1 MALRTMDA
9 AVVQKNSLRVDELL
23 SKLVSLEEQ
32 LASLKLQRKVRSSSP
47 HHHQRSRSRSKSRR
61 RYNPQGRYCFYHFRF
76 GKKCLPGRKFR
87 LFVKDR
93 ETGCQF
99 LVDSGADVSILP
111 WTKTKGECQASQYKL
126 YAANGTEIP
135 TYGLKILTLDLGLR
149 RPFQWP
155 FIIAKV
161 ERGIIGA
168 DFLQK
173 FQLLIDLHNRKL
185 IDGVT
190 NLSIKGEVATIQ
202 ENNDL
207 STVNRA
213 SKYFNL
219 LKLYPDLT
227 KPNLVN
233 RVVKHEVKH
242 HVLTTGQPV
251 YSKARQLAPDK
262 LKLAKQEFQF
272 MLDNDIIRP
281 SKSQWASPLHLVN
294 KKDGTLRPCGDYRRL
309 NAQTIPDRYP
319 IPRIEDFNHI
329 LKDKKIF
336 SKIDLVK
343 AYYQIPIAEEDKEK
357 TAITTPFGLYE
368 FNTMSFGLRNAPST
382 FQRFI
387 TEVLY
392 GLDFVFPYLD
402 DVLVA
407 SSTEEEHSEHLK
419 MVFERFQQ
427 YGLRINVSK
436 SVMGAAQVEYLGF
449 LITAEGSR
457 PLPEKDAAK
466 TQAPLH
472 ELLKGAKKKDRR
484 KVHWTDDTRRSFEKC
499 KTDLAEAAL
508 LSFPRSGLPLSLCT
522 DASDFAVGAVLQ
534 QLENER
540 WKPIAFY
547 SKKLNETQ
555 TSCNIQHVLG
565 KDNVVADALSRI
577 HSISEINF
585 EEIAE
590 EQTTDEE
597 LQILLHNNSLKFKPS
612 TLPSGKKLWCDIST
626 QKIRPYIP
634 QKFRFQIF
642 QLIHGLAHPGIKSTV
657 KLMIEKYVWSDIK
670 KQVREWAKACIRCQK
685 CKVSRHTK
693 SKLGEFEQPDER
705 FSVVHIDLIGK
716 LPPSEGMQ
724 YCLTCIDRFSCWMEA
739 IPIPEITAEI
749 VGRAFY
755 EKWICRFGVPAK
767 IVTDQGRQFEA
778 ELFRSIAAICG
789 AKVAHTTSYHP
800 QCNGKVE
807 RLHRTL
813 KGAIKAHNNIR
824 WTESLPT
831 VLLGLR
837 AAIRP
842 DISYT
847 IAQMVYDR
855 LKPAYL
861 LAVDN
866 QNEQTSVGQ
875 KNEISNWKELS
886 PMPDEQSTTSCGRKI
901 KKPEDSSV
909 TARKSGGNSFNRR
922 ENVFKCF
929 YCGIQG
935 HRQAE
940 CRKKQRDERAA
951 RYQPPGETPLAI
963 ILFHVTPVSIGDV
976 SISENLLFATI
987 TQPPGIRRYIK
998 NFAKRALPL
1007 TNLLRKDTP
1016 FEWTSERQEA
1026 FDDIKKAIL
1035 NLPVLAL
1042 PDQNAELQITTDASS
1057 RGIGA
1062 VLEQNI
1068 LTLKPFLLGRKF
1080 KVFTDH
1086 KPLAGFLSDKNSS
1099 SKILRWKLALEEF
1112 NYNIHYIRGSLN
1124 SVADHL
1130 SRYINNITIALPD
1143 SKDLIN
1149 MQREDSVLSTIIQKI
1164 DQNDVSPQISNYF
1177 INGEGLL
1184 CHLSKR
1190 PSRSPRS
1197 NTTRKQVCIPHCLKA
1212 KILESVHSE
1221 YGGHLKFFKTYHR
1234 LSENFFWHNMYK
1246 DTKNFVRSCTI
1257 CLSRKNAFKIP
1268 PAPHQPVEQ
1277 NTEPG
1282 ETCHMDIFGPLK
1294 TTLKEHGRDIR
1305 LSYTYEN
1312 NSDTPQNKYEY
1323 VEKLLPSLEH
1333 TFNKVLNNLKD
1344 QEASHVELS
1353 TRVTKQHHY
1362 DYKIGS
1368 LCFIKTPNI
1377 KSNLSPKLR
1386 PKFEGPYRV
1395 IERFSN
1401 VSYRVQHVEQLRK
1414 RFNTHVNRMI
1424 PFIKRF
1430 SYLHLN
1436 NLDDL
1441 QPDETEV
1448 KGIVPSPWYSLR
1460 ARAGNSAR

>member
-1 MALRTMDA
+1 MFSHLVAQLEPRVLEDIWDIVKDSNPNKYSATKERLLKIFVESENKKIKRLLTGIELGDMLPSQLLRKMRALAGTDVSEKALRTLWLDKMPDSVKCIVIVSEEHLDKIAAMANKIVEMAPRTIDA
-9 AVVQKNSLRVDELL
+9 AVVQKDSLRVDELL

-32 LASLKLQRKVRSSSP
+32 LASLKLQRKVQSSRP
-47 HHHQRSRSRSKSRR
+47 HHHQRSRSLSKSRR
-61 RYNPQGRYCFYHFRF
+61 RYIPQGKYCYYHFRF
-76 GKKCLPGRKFR
+76 GKKCLP
-87 LFVKDR
+87 
-93 ETGCQF
+93 
-99 LVDSGADVSILP
+99 
-111 WTKTKGECQASQYKL
+111 GECQASQYKL

-135 TYGLKILTLDLGLR
+135 TYGVKILTLDLGLR
-149 RPFQWP
+149 RSFQWP

-161 ERGIIGA
+161 KREIKGA

-190 NLSIKGEVATIQ
+190 NLSIKEEVATIQ

-219 LKLYPDLT
+219 LKSYPDLT

-233 RVVKHEVKH
+233 RVVKHGVKH
-242 HVLTTGQPV
+242 HILTTGQPV
-251 YSKARQLAPDK
+251 YSKVRQLAPDK
-262 LKLAKQEFQF
+262 SKLAKQEFQF

-392 GLDFVFPYLD
+392 GLDFVFLYLY

-419 MVFERFQQ
+419 MVFERLQQ

-436 SVMGAAQVEYLGF
+436 SVMGVAQVEYLGF

-457 PLPEKDAAK
+457 PLPEKVQAIINYKLPETIHDLRTFLGMIYFYRRYLKDAAK
-466 TQAPLH
+466 TQTPLH
-472 ELLKGAKKKDRR
+472 ELLRGAKKKDRR
-484 KVHWTDDTRRSFEKC
+484 KVHWTDDTRKSFEKC

-522 DASDFAVGAVLQ
+522 DASDFSVGAVLQ
-534 QLENER
+534 QLENE
-540 WKPIAFY
+540 
-547 SKKLNETQ
+547 
-555 TSCNIQHVLG
+555 
-565 KDNVVADALSRI
+565 DALSRI
-577 HSISEINF
+577 DSISEINF

-597 LQILLHNNSLKFKPS
+597 LQQLLHNNSLKFKPS
-612 TLPSGKKLWCDIST
+612 TLPSGKNFGVTSQHKKLGLT
-626 QKIRPYIP
+626 FHK
-634 QKFRFQIF
+634 KFRFQIF

-657 KLMIEKYVWSDIK
+657 KLMTEKYVWSDIK

-705 FSVVHIDLIGK
+705 FSVVYIDLIGK

-739 IPIPEITAEI
+739 ILIPEITAEI

-767 IVTDQGRQFEA
+767 LVTDQGRQFEA

-847 IAQMVYDR
+847 IAQIVYGTAIKLPGEFFDPPIINMDPQNFVAKLQQHMAELKPLKSPSNKKQNIFVHKDLKSCSHVFIRIDRVKKALEPPYEGPYTVQKKYDKYFTILIKDKAVNISVDR

-866 QNEQTSVGQ
+866 QNEQTSVG
-875 KNEISNWKELS
+875 
-886 PMPDEQSTTSCGRKI
+886 
-901 KKPEDSSV
+901 KK
-909 TARKSGGNSFNRR
+909 
-922 ENVFKCF
+922 
-929 YCGIQG
+929 
-935 HRQAE
+935 
-940 CRKKQRDERAA
+940 
-951 RYQPPGETPLAI
+951 
-963 ILFHVTPVSIGDV
+963 
-976 SISENLLFATI
+976 
-987 TQPPGIRRYIK
+987 
-998 NFAKRALPL
+998 
-1007 TNLLRKDTP
+1007 
-1016 FEWTSERQEA
+1016 
-1026 FDDIKKAIL
+1026 
-1035 NLPVLAL
+1035 
-1042 PDQNAELQITTDASS
+1042 
-1057 RGIGA
+1057 
-1062 VLEQNI
+1062 
-1068 LTLKPFLLGRKF
+1068 
-1080 KVFTDH
+1080 
-1086 KPLAGFLSDKNSS
+1086 
-1099 SKILRWKLALEEF
+1099 
-1112 NYNIHYIRGSLN
+1112 
-1124 SVADHL
+1124 
-1130 SRYINNITIALPD
+1130 
-1143 SKDLIN
+1143 
-1149 MQREDSVLSTIIQKI
+1149 
-1164 DQNDVSPQISNYF
+1164 
-1177 INGEGLL
+1177 
-1184 CHLSKR
+1184 
-1190 PSRSPRS
+1190 
-1197 NTTRKQVCIPHCLKA
+1197 
-1212 KILESVHSE
+1212 
-1221 YGGHLKFFKTYHR
+1221 
-1234 LSENFFWHNMYK
+1234 
-1246 DTKNFVRSCTI
+1246 
-1257 CLSRKNAFKIP
+1257 
-1268 PAPHQPVEQ
+1268 
-1277 NTEPG
+1277 
-1282 ETCHMDIFGPLK
+1282 
-1294 TTLKEHGRDIR
+1294 
-1305 LSYTYEN
+1305 
-1312 NSDTPQNKYEY
+1312 
-1323 VEKLLPSLEH
+1323 
-1333 TFNKVLNNLKD
+1333 
-1344 QEASHVELS
+1344 
-1353 TRVTKQHHY
+1353 
-1362 DYKIGS
+1362 
-1368 LCFIKTPNI
+1368 
-1377 KSNLSPKLR
+1377 
-1386 PKFEGPYRV
+1386 
-1395 IERFSN
+1395 
-1401 VSYRVQHVEQLRK
+1401 
-1414 RFNTHVNRMI
+1414 
-1424 PFIKRF
+1424 
-1430 SYLHLN
+1430 
-1436 NLDDL
+1436 
-1441 QPDETEV
+1441 
-1448 KGIVPSPWYSLR
+1448 
-1460 ARAGNSAR
+1460 

>member
-1 MALRTMDA
+1 MAPRTIDA
-9 AVVQKNSLRVDELL
+9 AVVKKNSLRVDELL

-32 LASLKLQRKVRSSSP
+32 LASLKLQRKFQSSRP

-61 RYNPQGRYCFYHFRF
+61 RYNPQGR
-76 GKKCLPGRKFR
+76 KFR

-93 ETGCQF
+93 ETRCQF

-126 YAANGTEIP
+126 YAANGTEIQ

-161 ERGIIGA
+161 KRGIIGA

-202 ENNDL
+202 E
-207 STVNRA
+207 
-213 SKYFNL
+213 SKISAQ
-219 LKLYPDLT
+219 
-227 KPNLVN
+227 
-233 RVVKHEVKH
+233 VVKHGVKH
-242 HVLTTGQPV
+242 HILTTGQPV

-407 SSTEEEHSEHLK
+407 SSTEEEHSEHPK

-457 PLPEKDAAK
+457 PLPEKVQAILNYKLPETIHDLRTFLGMINFYRRYLKDAAK

-472 ELLKGAKKKDRR
+472 ELLRGAKKKDRR

-499 KTDLAEAAL
+499 KTDIAEAAL

-534 QLENER
+534 QLENES

-555 TSCNIQHVLG
+555 TRYSTYDRELLGIYLSVKHFKHLLEGNDFVIYTDHKPLTFAFKQKNEKASPRQQRQLQYILEFSCNIQHVLG

-577 HSISEINF
+577 DSIPEINF

-597 LQILLHNNSLKFKPS
+597 LQQLLHNNSLKFKPS

-657 KLMIEKYVWSDIK
+657 KLMTEKYVWSDIK

-724 YCLTCIDRFSCWMEA
+724 YCLTCINRFSCWMEA

-767 IVTDQGRQFEA
+767 LVTDQGRQFEA

-824 WTESLPT
+824 
-831 VLLGLR
+831 
-837 AAIRP
+837 
-842 DISYT
+842 
-847 IAQMVYDR
+847 
-855 LKPAYL
+855 
-861 LAVDN
+861 
-866 QNEQTSVGQ
+866 
-875 KNEISNWKELS
+875 
-886 PMPDEQSTTSCGRKI
+886 
-901 KKPEDSSV
+901 
-909 TARKSGGNSFNRR
+909 
-922 ENVFKCF
+922 
-929 YCGIQG
+929 
-935 HRQAE
+935 
-940 CRKKQRDERAA
+940 
-951 RYQPPGETPLAI
+951 
-963 ILFHVTPVSIGDV
+963 
-976 SISENLLFATI
+976 
-987 TQPPGIRRYIK
+987 
-998 NFAKRALPL
+998 
-1007 TNLLRKDTP
+1007 
-1016 FEWTSERQEA
+1016 
-1026 FDDIKKAIL
+1026 
-1035 NLPVLAL
+1035 
-1042 PDQNAELQITTDASS
+1042 
-1057 RGIGA
+1057 
-1062 VLEQNI
+1062 
-1068 LTLKPFLLGRKF
+1068 
-1080 KVFTDH
+1080 
-1086 KPLAGFLSDKNSS
+1086 
-1099 SKILRWKLALEEF
+1099 
-1112 NYNIHYIRGSLN
+1112 
-1124 SVADHL
+1124 
-1130 SRYINNITIALPD
+1130 
-1143 SKDLIN
+1143 
-1149 MQREDSVLSTIIQKI
+1149 
-1164 DQNDVSPQISNYF
+1164 
-1177 INGEGLL
+1177 
-1184 CHLSKR
+1184 
-1190 PSRSPRS
+1190 
-1197 NTTRKQVCIPHCLKA
+1197 
-1212 KILESVHSE
+1212 
-1221 YGGHLKFFKTYHR
+1221 
-1234 LSENFFWHNMYK
+1234 
-1246 DTKNFVRSCTI
+1246 
-1257 CLSRKNAFKIP
+1257 
-1268 PAPHQPVEQ
+1268 
-1277 NTEPG
+1277 
-1282 ETCHMDIFGPLK
+1282 
-1294 TTLKEHGRDIR
+1294 
-1305 LSYTYEN
+1305 
-1312 NSDTPQNKYEY
+1312 
-1323 VEKLLPSLEH
+1323 
-1333 TFNKVLNNLKD
+1333 
-1344 QEASHVELS
+1344 
-1353 TRVTKQHHY
+1353 
-1362 DYKIGS
+1362 
-1368 LCFIKTPNI
+1368 
-1377 KSNLSPKLR
+1377 
-1386 PKFEGPYRV
+1386 
-1395 IERFSN
+1395 
-1401 VSYRVQHVEQLRK
+1401 
-1414 RFNTHVNRMI
+1414 
-1424 PFIKRF
+1424 
-1430 SYLHLN
+1430 
-1436 NLDDL
+1436 
-1441 QPDETEV
+1441 
-1448 KGIVPSPWYSLR
+1448 
-1460 ARAGNSAR
+1460 